1 MLFEPHH
8 PRLAQ
13 ARSRS
18 GGGPLLDRQ
27 TFVLVCGS
35 SVLCRHGAVLSPVT
49 FCVPPASLARLCLG
63 LPRHRHGDGRPF
75 RDTKSP
81 PTVVNSTTSTEEA

>member
-18 GGGPLLDRQ
+18 GSGPLLDRQ
-27 TFVLVCGS
+27 TFVPVCGS
-35 SVLCRHGAVLSPVT
+35 SPSCRYDAGAVLAPVT
-49 FCVPPASLARLCLG
+49 SCLPPASAARDCLG
-63 LPRHRHGDGRPF
+63 P
-75 RDTKSP
+75 TSP
-81 PTVVNSTTSTEEA
+81 PRGMGASPSRHEVTPDHCQLNYIN